1 MGCSTVD
8 SGDTAGIRM
17 GCSTVDSG
25 DTAGIRMGCSGGIGI
40 RMECTGDG
48 SASTDYKYYKRGYAD

>member
-1 MGCSTVD
+1 
-8 SGDTAGIRM
+8 M